1 MRDVGRDIVGVEE
14 KREKEAWLWRC
25 FPARKRWKTPD
36 ELEPTNLV
44 GGQVRKKKSGTPDLP
59 KKTVL

>member
-1 MRDVGRDIVGVEE
+1 VGRDIFGVEE
-14 KREKEAWLWRC
+14 KRKKRRGLGRC
-25 FPARKRWKTPD
+25 FPARKRWKAPD